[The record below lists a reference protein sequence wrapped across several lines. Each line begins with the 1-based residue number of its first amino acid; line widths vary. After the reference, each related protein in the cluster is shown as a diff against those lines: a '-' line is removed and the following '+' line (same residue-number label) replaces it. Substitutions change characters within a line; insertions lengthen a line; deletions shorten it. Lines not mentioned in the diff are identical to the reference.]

1 MNFYKRYAEIAQKN
15 GMEPC
20 SQATSELLGVT
31 KSSISSWNIKN
42 KPPKGETLV
51 TIADTFHVST
61 DYLLGRTEDP
71 TDYAK
76 QTIPPEKREK
86 ILALSMQKRDL
97 AIVRLYNKLDA
108 ADRSKAYGVI
118 QGLLLQDKYLDQ
130 DVLPDA
136 AHARTDIEPTPDM
149 ISNDNDIMDSEDF

>member
-1 MNFYKRYAEIAQKN
+1 MDFFKRFAETAQKN
-15 GMEPC
+15 GLEPC

-61 DYLLGRTEDP
+61 DYLLGRTDDP

-76 QTIPPEKREK
+76 QTIPPEKRDR
-86 ILALSMQKRDL
+86 ILAASMQRRDL

-108 ADRSKAYGVI
+108 TDRSKAYGVI
-118 QGLLLQDKYLDQ
+118 QGLLLQDKYLEQ
-130 DVLPDA
+130 DVMPDA
-136 AHARTDIEPTPDM
+136 AHTRTDIELTQEM
-149 ISNDNDIMDSEDF
+149 FSNDDSIMDSEDF